1 MSKLNGQTFL
11 EICRT
16 HGQQTH
22 KKNVR
27 ILGQHKNAIKTILR
41 FQLAPASM
49 MPLQNKNT
57 NKDEGREQDTL
68 KTAN

>member
-1 MSKLNGQTFL
+1 MSKLNGQTVL

-16 HGQQTH
+16 HGKQTH

-49 MPLQNKNT
+49 DVIAK
-57 NKDEGREQDTL
+57 
-68 KTAN
+68 